1 MDRLAGAASAEF
13 PGYLPASSLWGSRG
27 DFRGARRRSR
37 TYRSLYIRLIG
48 GLSIVM
54 ELKMAGFRYSS
65 PYAASGEDQIIHYM
79 DNRQTHLGY
88 LVVFDARLEMHGETA
103 LGHA

>member
-1 MDRLAGAASAEF
+1 
-13 PGYLPASSLWGSRG
+13 
-27 DFRGARRRSR
+27 
-37 TYRSLYIRLIG
+37 
-48 GLSIVM
+48 M

-88 LVVFDARLEMHGETA
+88 LVVFDARLEMHGEKLLSGTPSQHTVMEM
-103 LGHA
+103 LVDVRPRMGRKKP